1 MVKSIVLKDGDS
13 ENPYI
18 IWDNLE
24 TTNNTYHHRRGQIT
38 LSEELEGGQR
48 VIFWKGPNKKDP
60 HRRFDFEALGLTLTS
75 DDDEKNQEKVYKTS
89 ARYAREIAYV
99 NDAMFLDD
107 TERGKRLGKIE
118 TKLLTDLKFMK

>member
-13 ENPYI
+13 EHPYI
-18 IWDNLE
+18 IWDNLG
-24 TTNNTYHHRRGQIT
+24 TPAGKYYHIRGRII

-75 DDDEKNQEKVYKTS
+75 DDDEKNQEKVYRTS
-89 ARYAREIAYV
+89 ARYAREIAHI